1 MNEQNRKQIILLA
14 VLGAVA
20 AGVVAYQFLFA
31 GGPAPAPAKTAPK
44 AEGSAAKNTAT
55 AKTQLATTTK
65 LQAVDVDVDELLR
78 GIETVTFDYEQQ
90 RVERNP
96 MTPLVGYV
104 RPGELEPIIQPGT
117 LLDVRRKRVTGIV
130 YDARDPV
137 AIVDDEIVAPG
148 FQYPDGI
155 RVQAIEPNRVVFQ
168 VGDTL
173 VPVEMKEL

>member
-1 MNEQNRKQIILLA
+1 MNDQNRKQIILLA
-14 VLGAVA
+14 LLGAAAVA
-20 AGVVAYQFLFA
+20 VVVYQFMFA
-31 GGPAPAPAKTAPK
+31 GGPTPAPSATPPK
-44 AEGSAAKNTAT
+44 AGGTAAKNTAA
-55 AKTQLATTTK
+55 AKTQLAATTK
-65 LQAVDVDVDELLR
+65 LQAVDVDIDELLR
-78 GIETVTFDYEQQ
+78 GIKIVTFDYEQQ
-90 RVERNP
+90 RVDRNP
-96 MTPLVGYV
+96 MTPLVGFV
-104 RPGELEPIIQPGT
+104 RAGELETVIQPGT

>member
-31 GGPAPAPAKTAPK
+31 GGAAPAPSKAAPK
-44 AEGSAAKNTAT
+44 AEGSAAKNTAA
-55 AKTQLATTTK
+55 AKTQLAATTK

-78 GIETVTFDYEQQ
+78 GIKIVTFDYEQQ
-90 RVERNP
+90 RVDRNP

-104 RPGELEPIIQPGT
+104 RPGELEPAIQPGT